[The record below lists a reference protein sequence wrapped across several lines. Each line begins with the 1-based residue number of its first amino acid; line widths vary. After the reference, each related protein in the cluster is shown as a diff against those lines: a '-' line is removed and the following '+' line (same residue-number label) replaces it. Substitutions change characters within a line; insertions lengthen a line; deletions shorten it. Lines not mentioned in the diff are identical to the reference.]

1 MTIAIEAYIRKHLKF
16 NFAIGLLDGS
26 FFGLG
31 MGFASFAAI
40 IPLFVN
46 HLTDSA
52 LIIGLVPAIHNV
64 GWQLPQLFTA
74 GWVSRAKRYR
84 PLVLIMTI
92 SERVPFLGLAAIAF
106 FLLKISPSIALILVL
121 LMLIWQGIGA
131 GLAAN
136 PWASMISKVMPDE
149 LRGTF
154 FGTQSAAYNGAA
166 GLSAIAAALIL
177 DKVAEPFN
185 FSLLFTLTFFSMVI
199 SFIFLSL
206 TREPV
211 CEPKEIHHTHILW
224 KKALSILKNDGNFRA
239 FLLVRI
245 ISQFAAMG
253 FSFYTIYVV
262 QHFGMSDAAAS
273 IMVSVLLLAQ
283 IILSPLMGRWGDK
296 WSHRSVMLIGALG
309 AALSE
314 FLAWQAPSTNW
325 FYGIF
330 VLEAVAIIAIWT
342 VPLAFSVSFAKNDED
357 RPLYIGMASTIP
369 APATIIAPIIGGWLA
384 DVIGFNAT
392 FIASALSGLIM
403 AIALWML
410 VKDSKA
416 NKIIG

>member
-1 MTIAIEAYIRKHLKF
+1 
-16 NFAIGLLDGS
+16 
-26 FFGLG
+26 
-31 MGFASFAAI
+31 
-40 IPLFVN
+40 
-46 HLTDSA
+46 
-52 LIIGLVPAIHNV
+52 
-64 GWQLPQLFTA
+64 
-74 GWVSRAKRYR
+74 
-84 PLVLIMTI
+84 
-92 SERVPFLGLAAIAF
+92 
-106 FLLKISPSIALILVL
+106 
-121 LMLIWQGIGA
+121 
-131 GLAAN
+131 
-136 PWASMISKVMPDE
+136 
-149 LRGTF
+149 
-154 FGTQSAAYNGAA
+154 
-166 GLSAIAAALIL
+166 
-177 DKVAEPFN
+177 
-185 FSLLFTLTFFSMVI
+185 
-199 SFIFLSL
+199 
-206 TREPV
+206 
-211 CEPKEIHHTHILW
+211 
-224 KKALSILKNDGNFRA
+224 
-239 FLLVRI
+239 
-245 ISQFAAMG
+245 
-253 FSFYTIYVV
+253 
-262 QHFGMSDAAAS
+262 MSDAAAS